1 MGSLNTY
8 FVVRSLY
15 ECIDP
20 ANDIYKFRLECPMS
34 PSRMLINLAA
44 CFTTLSMLTFKI
56 ARTLQAI
63 DCFANAPVS
72 VGACAPCS
80 WARWADL
87 ELIKLEFE
95 NHQRLEAERVQA
107 RAVFRSWQNG
117 FSDRVF
123 RGS

>member
-20 ANDIYKFRLECPMS
+20 ANDIQKFRLECPMT
-34 PSRMLINLAA
+34 PSRMLINLAS

-56 ARTLQAI
+56 ARTFHAV

-72 VGACAPCS
+72 GVPLIS
-80 WARWADL
+80 WA
-87 ELIKLEFE
+87 EF
-95 NHQRLEAERVQA
+95 R
-107 RAVFRSWQNG
+107 RAGQTSN
-117 FSDRVF
+117 
-123 RGS
+123 